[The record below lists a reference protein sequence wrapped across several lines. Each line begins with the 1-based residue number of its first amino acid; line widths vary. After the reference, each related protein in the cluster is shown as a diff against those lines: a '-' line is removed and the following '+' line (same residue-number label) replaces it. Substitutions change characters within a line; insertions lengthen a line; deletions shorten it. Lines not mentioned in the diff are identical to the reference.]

1 MDIFS
6 ASPRSFKVH
15 RKSHAALRLKSFI
28 SRELRQFLADYRD
41 DVLAE
46 YITVLICNGKHQY
59 QAKEDLEAFLG
70 NRTVEFVS
78 WLWNLILK
86 KPGQSSTD
94 SGFLYLDEIAA
105 VSPQDSDRC
114 KGASTDRCE
123 DFQSYSTGHD
133 ELVMKD
139 NMTYQV
145 STCDPISSEVVKL
158 AEGSQHCPSFSAPLS
173 EVNTKKGLSRTCS
186 KGILRRTI
194 ATENINHEVDRRT
207 QCINEINQQILNQES
222 RGLPKE
228 LLPLPKREAVP
239 ENARFLMSGRPCLKQ
254 ICANNNL
261 GSILSP
267 GTGSL
272 HSEKPRGSVWDRLG
286 KPCEDISL
294 VHTSVDFYGVDHK
307 KPDGKVHN
315 QLALIP
321 PKRNPEAP
329 ALGQRSYGYT
339 VETKKVEH
347 GGSAVGKPHTA
358 NNIGRKRLFGELST
372 DPGTSSVSLVH
383 ERNMYPQCKI
393 ISQDFKKSNLTKN
406 GLKTTQSQE
415 VLDVKQRLHQIEMEM
430 SKLHSKQL
438 AMEKKDGKMIHLLNS
453 GILKYSENNI
463 EVDARTVLVTN
474 VHFSATKEA
483 LSLFFANCGGVVNV
497 VMLTDIVTAKRQG
510 TAYVTFASKES
521 VDKAVALSGTTFYS
535 RTVKVLRKAEAA
547 SAATDPAQVSA
558 KTFDTHVPHGNRKA
572 IHNKP
577 RYLRSSLQWRRAP
590 SIDPTEAEPPSAPAS
605 VEGFS
610 SSAPKHLSDTERTAT
625 QST

>member
-15 RKSHAALRLKSFI
+15 RKSYAALRLKSFI

-78 WLWNLILK
+78 WYPEYETLLI
-86 KPGQSSTD
+86 S
-94 SGFLYLDEIAA
+94 YEIAA
-105 VSPQDSDRC
+105 ISPQDSDRC

-123 DFQSYSTGHD
+123 DFQSHSTGHD
-133 ELVMKD
+133 ELLMKD
-139 NMTYQV
+139 NMTHQV
-145 STCDPISSEVVKL
+145 STCDPISSEDVKL
-158 AEGSQHCPSFSAPLS
+158 AE
-173 EVNTKKGLSRTCS
+173 
-186 KGILRRTI
+186 
-194 ATENINHEVDRRT
+194 
-207 QCINEINQQILNQES
+207 
-222 RGLPKE
+222 
-228 LLPLPKREAVP
+228 
-239 ENARFLMSGRPCLKQ
+239 GRPCLKQ

-261 GSILSP
+261 GSRLSP

-272 HSEKPRGSVWDRLG
+272 RSEKPRGSVWDRLG
-286 KPCEDISL
+286 KPCEDIAL
-294 VHTSVDFYGVDHK
+294 GHTSVDFYGVGHK
-307 KPDGKVHN
+307 KQDGKVHN

-321 PKRNPEAP
+321 PKRNLEAP
-329 ALGQRSYGYT
+329 ALGQRSYGYP
-339 VETKKVEH
+339 VETKKVEN
-347 GGSAVGKPHTA
+347 GGTAVGKPHTA

-372 DPGTSSVSLVH
+372 DPG
-383 ERNMYPQCKI
+383 
-393 ISQDFKKSNLTKN
+393 
-406 GLKTTQSQE
+406 
-415 VLDVKQRLHQIEMEM
+415 
-430 SKLHSKQL
+430 
-438 AMEKKDGKMIHLLNS
+438 
-453 GILKYSENNI
+453 ILKYSENNV

-547 SAATDPAQVSA
+547 SAATAPAQVSA
-558 KTFDTHVPHGNRKA
+558 KTFHAHVPHGNRKA
-572 IHNKP
+572 IPNKP
-577 RYLRSSLQWRRAP
+577 RYLRSSLQWRREP

-605 VEGFS
+605 VKGVS

>member
-28 SRELRQFLADYRD
+28 SRELCQILADYRD

-70 NRTVEFVS
+70 NRTAEFVS

-123 DFQSYSTGHD
+123 DFQSHSTGHD
-133 ELVMKD
+133 ELSMKD

-145 STCDPISSEVVKL
+145 STCDPISSEDMKL

-173 EVNTKKGLSRTCS
+173 EVITEKGLSRTCS
-186 KGILRRTI
+186 SGILRRTI
-194 ATENINHEVDRRT
+194 ATENINRENLLIV
-207 QCINEINQQILNQES
+207 EQILNQES

-254 ICANNNL
+254 ICGNNNL
-261 GSILSP
+261 GSSLSP

-272 HSEKPRGSVWDRLG
+272 RSEKPRGSVWDRLG
-286 KPCEDISL
+286 KPCEDIFL
-294 VHTSVDFYGVDHK
+294 GHTSFDFYGVGHK
-307 KPDGKVHN
+307 KQDGKVHN

-321 PKRNPEAP
+321 PKRNLEAP
-329 ALGQRSYGYT
+329 ALGQRSYGYP

-347 GGSAVGKPHTA
+347 GGSAMDKPHTA

-383 ERNMYPQCKI
+383 ERNMYPQCKN
-393 ISQDFKKSNLTKN
+393 ISQDFQKSNLTKN

-415 VLDVKQRLHQIEMEM
+415 VLDVKQRLHQIGMEM

-463 EVDARTVLVTN
+463 EVDARTVFVTN
-474 VHFSATKEA
+474 VHFSATKES

-547 SAATDPAQVSA
+547 SAATAPAQVSA
-558 KTFDTHVPHGNRKA
+558 KTFHAHVPHGNRKA
-572 IHNKP
+572 IPKKP
-577 RYLRSSLQWRRAP
+577 RYLRSSLQWRREP

-605 VEGFS
+605 VEGVS
-610 SSAPKHLSDTERTAT
+610 SSAPKHPSHTERTAT

>member
-86 KPGQSSTD
+86 KPGQSCTD
-94 SGFLYLDEIAA
+94 SGFLNLDEIAA

-145 STCDPISSEVVKL
+145 STCDPISSEDVKL

-173 EVNTKKGLSRTCS
+173 EVNTKKGLSWTCS
-186 KGILRRTI
+186 NGILRRTI
-194 ATENINHEVDRRT
+194 ATENINRE
-207 QCINEINQQILNQES
+207 ILNQES

-228 LLPLPKREAVP
+228 LLPLSKREAVP

-261 GSILSP
+261 GSSLSP

-272 HSEKPRGSVWDRLG
+272 YSEKPRGSVWDRLG

-294 VHTSVDFYGVDHK
+294 GHTRVDFYGVGHK
-307 KPDGKVHN
+307 KQDGKVHN

-329 ALGQRSYGYT
+329 AIGQRSYGYP

-430 SKLHSKQL
+430 SKLHSNQL

-463 EVDARTVLVTN
+463 QVDARTVLVTN

-497 VMLTDIVTAKRQG
+497 VMLTHIVTAKRQG

-547 SAATDPAQVSA
+547 SAATAPAQVSA

-572 IHNKP
+572 IPNKP

-605 VEGFS
+605 VEGVS

>member
-15 RKSHAALRLKSFI
+15 RKSYAALRLKSFI

-94 SGFLYLDEIAA
+94 FGLLYLDEIAA

-123 DFQSYSTGHD
+123 DFQSHSTGHD
-133 ELVMKD
+133 ELSMKD

-145 STCDPISSEVVKL
+145 STCDPISSEDVKL
-158 AEGSQHCPSFSAPLS
+158 AE
-173 EVNTKKGLSRTCS
+173 
-186 KGILRRTI
+186 
-194 ATENINHEVDRRT
+194 DRRT
-207 QCINEINQQILNQES
+207 QCINEINQILNQES

-228 LLPLPKREAVP
+228 LLPLPKREEVP
-239 ENARFLMSGRPCLKQ
+239 EDARFLMSGHPCLKQ

-261 GSILSP
+261 GSSLSP

-272 HSEKPRGSVWDRLG
+272 RSEKPRGSVWDRLG

-294 VHTSVDFYGVDHK
+294 GHTSVDFYGVGHK
-307 KPDGKVHN
+307 KQDGKVHN

-329 ALGQRSYGYT
+329 ALGQRSYGYP

-372 DPGTSSVSLVH
+372 DPGNSSVSLVH
-383 ERNMYPQCKI
+383 ERNMYPQCKNS
-393 ISQDFKKSNLTKN
+393 SQDFQKSNLTKN

-415 VLDVKQRLHQIEMEM
+415 VLDVKQRLHQIGMEM

-453 GILKYSENNI
+453 GVLKYSENNI

-547 SAATDPAQVSA
+547 SAATAPAQVSA
-558 KTFDTHVPHGNRKA
+558 KTFHAHVPHGNRKA
-572 IHNKP
+572 IPNKP
-577 RYLRSSLQWRRAP
+577 RYLRSSLQWRREP

-605 VEGFS
+605 AEGVS

>member
-15 RKSHAALRLKSFI
+15 RKSYAALRLKSFI

-46 YITVLICNGKHQY
+46 YITLLICNGKHQY

-94 SGFLYLDEIAA
+94 FGFLCLDEIAA
-105 VSPQDSDRC
+105 ISPQDSDRC
-114 KGASTDRCE
+114 KGASTDRRE
-123 DFQSYSTGHD
+123 DFQSHSTGHD
-133 ELVMKD
+133 ELSMKD
-139 NMTYQV
+139 NMTHQV
-145 STCDPISSEVVKL
+145 STCDPISSEDVKL

-186 KGILRRTI
+186 NGILRRTI
-194 ATENINHEVDRRT
+194 ATENINRE
-207 QCINEINQQILNQES
+207 ILNQES

-239 ENARFLMSGRPCLKQ
+239 ENAQFLMSGRPCLKQ

-261 GSILSP
+261 GSRLSP

-272 HSEKPRGSVWDRLG
+272 RSEKPRGSVWDRLG
-286 KPCEDISL
+286 KPCEDIAL
-294 VHTSVDFYGVDHK
+294 GHTSVDFYGVGHK
-307 KPDGKVHN
+307 KQDGKVHN

-329 ALGQRSYGYT
+329 ALGQRSYGYP
-339 VETKKVEH
+339 VETKKVEN

-383 ERNMYPQCKI
+383 ERNMYPQCKN
-393 ISQDFKKSNLTKN
+393 ISQDFQKSNLTKN

-415 VLDVKQRLHQIEMEM
+415 VLDVKQRLHQIGMEM

-547 SAATDPAQVSA
+547 SAATAPAQVSA
-558 KTFDTHVPHGNRKA
+558 KTFHAHVPNGNRKA
-572 IHNKP
+572 IPNKP
-577 RYLRSSLQWRRAP
+577 RYLRSSLQWRREP

-605 VEGFS
+605 VEGVS
-610 SSAPKHLSDTERTAT
+610 SSAPKHLSDTEHTAA